1 MEKEIAFVL
10 ALMQQSKMVKY
21 DINEDRFSDANKLY
35 LISIDNNNNCKS
47 PCITNCSREVNAIL
61 Y

>member
-10 ALMQQSKMVKY
+10 ALIQQSKMIKY
-21 DINEDRFSDANKLY
+21 DINEGMFSDVNKLY
-35 LISIDNNNNCKS
+35 LIYIDNNNCRRPS
-47 PCITNCSREVNAIL
+47 ISQTEAEVNAIL